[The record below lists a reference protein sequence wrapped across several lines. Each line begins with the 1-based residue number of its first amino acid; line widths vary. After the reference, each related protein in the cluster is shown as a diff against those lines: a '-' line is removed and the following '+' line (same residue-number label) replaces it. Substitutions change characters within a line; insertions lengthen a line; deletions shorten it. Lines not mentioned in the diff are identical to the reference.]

1 MVNGVGKCGRG
12 KRCREE
18 KALCREPKFRRRNGF
33 LLDDTA
39 EVLHRKF
46 SPSYI
51 EQRSYDGP
59 HHVTEEA
66 VGSDGKYL
74 SFAFGFPAGECH
86 SAIIGFNIGMQF
98 AKTGEIGISVELFG
112 RRIHFVKVE
121 ISPITAGEGFDNGD
135 L

>member
-1 MVNGVGKCGRG
+1 MVGINDVVKKERFAGDRSSSGATV
-12 KRCREE
+12 
-18 KALCREPKFRRRNGF
+18 F
-33 LLDDTA
+33 LLDDMA

-59 HHVTEEA
+59 HHVTEET
-66 VGSDGKYL
+66 VGSDGKYM

-98 AKTGEIGISVELFG
+98 AKTGEMGRTVWLNG
-112 RRIHFVKVE
+112 RRIHFVEVE
-121 ISPITAGEGFDNGD
+121 ISPITAGEGFDKW
-135 L
+135 

>member
-1 MVNGVGKCGRG
+1 MVGVNDVVKK
-12 KRCREE
+12 KRFAGNRSSGGATVFCSMIRQKSSTES
-18 KALCREPKFRRRNGF
+18 F
-33 LLDDTA
+33 
-39 EVLHRKF
+39 
-46 SPSYI
+46 PSYI

-59 HHVTEEA
+59 HHVTEET

-112 RRIHFVKVE
+112 RCIHFVEVE
-121 ISPITAGEGFDNGD
+121 ISPITAGEGFDKW
-135 L
+135 

>member
-1 MVNGVGKCGRG
+1 MVGVNDVVKKERFAGDRSSSG
-12 KRCREE
+12 
-18 KALCREPKFRRRNGF
+18 ATVF

-98 AKTGEIGISVELFG
+98 AKTGEIGISVELSAAVF
-112 RRIHFVKVE
+112 ILSKVE
-121 ISPITAGEGFDNGD
+121 DFPDNRQAKDSINGD

>member
-1 MVNGVGKCGRG
+1 MVGVNDVVKKERFAGDRSSSGTTV
-12 KRCREE
+12 
-18 KALCREPKFRRRNGF
+18 F
-33 LLDDTA
+33 LLDDMA

-98 AKTGEIGISVELFG
+98 PKTGVMGLREELFA
-112 RRIHFVKVE
+112 RRIHFVEVE
-121 ISPITAGEGFDNGD
+121 ISPITAGEGFDKW
-135 L
+135 